1 MEIASVK
8 DLQGL
13 TVTEVAAAIQDAA
26 GRDIEEID
34 NDEVKEQTHYDFY
47 VFTDLWEDY
56 NSESIDLEYDI
67 KFPMIMDAY
76 NNYLHSKFNSNN
88 NSSICCMLEYLEYVK
103 KKSRSRVTKED
114 LQAILDA
121 IPDGEYID
129 LIVADA
135 NDNWNAVGIA
145 LNQSIDGNGDAPY
158 NELVVTLENG
168 YEVICS
174 EDLL

>member
-1 MEIASVK
+1 MAIIKTKEMGYV
-8 DLQGL
+8 
-13 TVTEVAAAIQDAA
+13 EV
-26 GRDIEEID
+26 E
-34 NDEVKEQTHYDFY
+34 EQTHYDFY
-47 VFTDLWEDY
+47 VFADLWEDY
-56 NSESIDLEYDI
+56 NPDSKELEYDI
-67 KFPMIMDAY
+67 KFPMVMDAY
-76 NNYLHSKFNSNN
+76 NEYLRSGFDSNKD
-88 NSSICCMLEYLEYVK
+88 SRIYCMLEYLEYVE

-135 NDNWNAVGIA
+135 NDNWDAVGIA

-174 EDLL
+174 EYVI